1 MPWSVQTPMS
11 ERQDFVEDALRGL
24 YSMTDVCARYGVSR
38 RVGYKWLDRF
48 LREGPAGLADRP
60 RRPHTLPRQLG
71 AELRE
76 LLLATRR
83 AHPTWGPRKIL
94 AYLARRHR
102 RGAWPAASTV
112 GALFQAAGL
121 IRSRPRRRP
130 LGHPGRPT
138 TPMDAPNAVWTAD
151 FKGQFRTRDGAY
163 CYPLTV
169 ADGYSRYLL
178 ACHALP
184 GATHAATRPV
194 FERLFREY
202 GLPER
207 IRTDNG
213 VPFATA
219 ALCRLSSL
227 SVWWLKL
234 GIQPELI
241 EPSHPEQ
248 NGRHERMH
256 KTLKAET
263 TRPPAG
269 TRRAQQRRFSA
280 FRHEYNEERPHQALG
295 NATPASCYKPSP
307 RPLPARLPAV
317 EYPGHFRVYYVS
329 RNGGIRFGNRWV
341 NLTHVLIEEFVG
353 LEEVDD
359 GVWNV
364 YFGSFLLGRFDER
377 DRHIHG
383 FHNRNKIGNQNA
395 RRST

>member
-24 YSMTDVCARYGVSR
+24 YSMTDLCARYGISR

-48 LREGPAGLADRP
+48 LREG
-60 RRPHTLPRQLG
+60 
-71 AELRE
+71 
-76 LLLATRR
+76 
-83 AHPTWGPRKIL
+83 
-94 AYLARRHR
+94 
-102 RGAWPAASTV
+102 
-112 GALFQAAGL
+112 AAGL
-121 IRSRPRRRP
+121 VDRSRRPRSSP
-130 LGHPGRPT
+130 H
-138 TPMDAPNAVWTAD
+138 
-151 FKGQFRTRDGAY
+151 
-163 CYPLTV
+163 
-169 ADGYSRYLL
+169 
-178 ACHALP
+178 
-184 GATHAATRPV
+184 
-194 FERLFREY
+194 

-219 ALCRLSSL
+219 ALCRLSQL

-263 TRPPAG
+263 TRPPATTLPG
-269 TRRAQQRRFSA
+269 QQRRFTA
-280 FRHEYNEERPHQALG
+280 FRAEYNGERPHEGLG
-295 NATPASCYKPSP
+295 NATPASCYYPSP
-307 RPLPARLPAV
+307 RPFPTHLPAV

-341 NLTHVLIEEFVG
+341 NLTHVLIEEYVG
-353 LEEVDD
+353 LEEIDD

-383 FHNRNKIGNQNA
+383 FHNRNKIGHQSA
-395 RRST
+395 RRSTQRVLPMSPV